1 VTYSKS
7 TVDRLVTLTFV
18 WLIKSLIFV
27 WLIKSL
33 NKWLIPSLL
42 CCESQMDSFLFL
54 CAVKAKWIRFFFEW
68 IGLCRVLKGFCC
80 VCRPTAR
87 SKGLF
92 CALNF
97 FFVCVQTKWIIL
109 SLSNLCTMA
118 ITLASRS
125 SKINIY
131 LYIYL
136 CIWANR
142 FSLWDSLFICV
153 KYIFIYINIYLFL
166 FIFYGQ
172 TGSRFETLSL
182 FVFM

>member
-1 VTYSKS
+1 MTYSKS

-87 SKGLF
+87 WKGLF

-97 FFVCVQTKWIIL
+97 FCVCADQMNNIIL
-109 SLSNLCTMA
+109 IQPVHDGYNSGKQVLKN
-118 ITLASRS
+118 
-125 SKINIY
+125 KY
-131 LYIYL
+131 L
-136 CIWANR
+136 
-142 FSLWDSLFICV
+142 F
-153 KYIFIYINIYLFL
+153 IYLFVYMGKQVL
-166 FIFYGQ
+166 AL
-172 TGSRFETLSL
+172 RLSL
-182 FVFM
+182 YLC